1 MFPCCWI
8 QSAVDMSG
16 SVISEPVLE
25 IRALDVSV
33 VQQSGLHL
41 SKLFE
46 SEAKSSALSGPLPSE
61 ILNTF
66 EKLSRNILPP
76 SPKEVQEPDVEV
88 QASDVEVQASVQN
101 VGVEVQAS
109 VQNMGVEVQAS
120 VKNVGAEVQAS
131 VKSVGAEVQTLVGE
145 NRLEVPKLR

>member
-1 MFPCCWI
+1 MFPCCWT
-8 QSAVDMSG
+8 QSAVDISG

-33 VQQSGLHL
+33 VQQSGLNL

-46 SEAKSSALSGPLPSE
+46 SEAKISALSGPLPAE

-76 SPKEVQEPDVEV
+76 SPKEEVEV
-88 QASDVEVQASVQN
+88 QASVQNVGAEVQASVQSVGAEVQASVQN

-109 VQNMGVEVQAS
+109 V
-120 VKNVGAEVQAS
+120 
-131 VKSVGAEVQTLVGE
+131 KSVGVEVQTLVGE